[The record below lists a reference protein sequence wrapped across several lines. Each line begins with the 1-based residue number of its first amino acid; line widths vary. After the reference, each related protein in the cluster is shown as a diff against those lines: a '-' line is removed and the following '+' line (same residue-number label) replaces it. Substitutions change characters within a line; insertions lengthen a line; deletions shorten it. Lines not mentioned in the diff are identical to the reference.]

1 MPRHTPAILG
11 CALLALALFPS
22 CQNLPDALRPSFLNS
37 NNDSEDVPTSPN
49 KAFRVQRSIVDGKIC
64 IELKDFD
71 EVSAEQKESD
81 WCWAACAQMIAHYNG
96 VTDVTQKDIAAR
108 IHGHHADGTQKVA
121 AASRF
126 EVFRALAPDA
136 PQSEFEAVWKGAL
149 EGQAVEASESLAKGG
164 DPSLGVRED
173 QVVDAALEQF
183 VPRTSIPI
191 DELALGHPAVVGLR
205 EDRDSDMGHI
215 YVLVGATYK
224 DKGIDPVDALGKVV
238 GGIFNIDAAPAMKR
252 AGFSKYDVSE
262 LVLIDPWIDDDEST
276 EVNEMRR
283 VMPFDEFVEVV
294 DFISTESDARTA
306 LTRWGKFAE
315 VK

>member
-1 MPRHTPAILG
+1 
-11 CALLALALFPS
+11 
-22 CQNLPDALRPSFLNS
+22 
-37 NNDSEDVPTSPN
+37 
-49 KAFRVQRSIVDGKIC
+49 
-64 IELKDFD
+64 
-71 EVSAEQKESD
+71 
-81 WCWAACAQMIAHYNG
+81 
-96 VTDVTQKDIAAR
+96 
-108 IHGHHADGTQKVA
+108 
-121 AASRF
+121 
-126 EVFRALAPDA
+126 
-136 PQSEFEAVWKGAL
+136 
-149 EGQAVEASESLAKGG
+149 
-164 DPSLGVRED
+164 
-173 QVVDAALEQF
+173 
-183 VPRTSIPI
+183 
-191 DELALGHPAVVGLR
+191 
-205 EDRDSDMGHI
+205 MGHI